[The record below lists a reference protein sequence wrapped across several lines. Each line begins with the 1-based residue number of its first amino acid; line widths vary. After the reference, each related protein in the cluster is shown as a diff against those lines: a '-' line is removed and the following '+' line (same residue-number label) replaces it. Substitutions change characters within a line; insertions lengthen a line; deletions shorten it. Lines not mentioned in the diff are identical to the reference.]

1 MLLKVLQYFFFAAAI
16 PSSLGEWL
24 NYIRFSPHFLKLV
37 GHVNYQPMALSSN
50 SSTPPANLLLTRVF
64 IVAYEQFIIGFDAWT
79 TSCDSLRFFYIN
91 RHFHCQLLFKCRSFR
106 VFAFIRNHTEDQNL
120 MPLYGI
126 RILHN
131 LSNQINFVVRSVI
144 LEELS

>member
-1 MLLKVLQYFFFAAAI
+1 MLLAITNLLIDLPTPLDHLVAIAAIIRPNPLNAFEGPAIIFFAAAI

-64 IVAYEQFIIGFDAWT
+64 IVAYEQFKIGFDA
-79 TSCDSLRFFYIN
+79 
-91 RHFHCQLLFKCRSFR
+91 
-106 VFAFIRNHTEDQNL
+106 
-120 MPLYGI
+120 
-126 RILHN
+126 
-131 LSNQINFVVRSVI
+131 
-144 LEELS
+144 